1 MDGRVAFVCLVL
13 ANSQLGVDRNYDR
26 RVVRNNK
33 QESISKWYN
42 SLRVIT
48 FTSVL
53 EVSNGRSIL
62 FMSYLVDAPRL
73 CNRLGGMKKKV
84 EWRDLWQLRSSRPKT
99 KRIPQSPS
107 SFDSPPPCES
117 APFRILLFFRLL
129 SVSTMKRVLE
139 LFAGSRWNQRRKK
152 ETKPLLT

>member
-1 MDGRVAFVCLVL
+1 MSVSLSWIGKGTKIAFSFVCLVL
-13 ANSQLGVDRNYDR
+13 ADSQLGVDRNYDR

-42 SLRVIT
+42 SLQVIT

-107 SFDSPPPCES
+107 SFDSPPPLTLYFFVFTIEYRRAFPSTQTYVS
-117 APFRILLFFRLL
+117 AT
-129 SVSTMKRVLE
+129 SH
-139 LFAGSRWNQRRKK
+139 
-152 ETKPLLT
+152 